1 MIMLQ
6 AIACSHGVE
15 PVKNGTALTST
26 KATLRAQMYSAM
38 LRTSL
43 AVLKAAAIEN
53 PRLIT
58 ALTAV
63 ISAQKRNG
71 MLIQDAKGVDAPSQ
85 DTAASDYQVENS
97 VATSD
102 VGTLEHPAMCARL
115 RSRLSALRAL
125 PEAMCD
131 LESASCFSLSPPCL
145 GQNGLQN
152 RQTRNDQR
160 FTTDLTWTFLLAR
173 RRSMP
178 SCIVAL
184 TFRHARTARM
194 RWERVAFLKAPKS
207 GARRDNSV
215 VSAGVLRSVSVNPK
229 NSAMR
234 ADEEI
239 PASIM

>member
-1 MIMLQ
+1 MLQ

-26 KATLRAQMYSAM
+26 KATLRAQAYSAM
-38 LRTSL
+38 LRTSF

-71 MLIQDAKGVDAPSQ
+71 MLIQDANGVNAPSQ
-85 DTAASDYQVENS
+85 DTASSDYQVENS

-115 RSRLSALRAL
+115 LSRLSALRAL

-131 LESASCFSLSPPCL
+131 LESL
-145 GQNGLQN
+145 
-152 RQTRNDQR
+152 
-160 FTTDLTWTFLLAR
+160 
-173 RRSMP
+173 
-178 SCIVAL
+178 
-184 TFRHARTARM
+184 RHAFPCRLHAAVRTPS
-194 RWERVAFLKAPKS
+194 E
-207 GARRDNSV
+207 
-215 VSAGVLRSVSVNPK
+215 
-229 NSAMR
+229 
-234 ADEEI
+234 
-239 PASIM
+239 PANAK